1 MRLEQLP
8 ANKKRTVS
16 VLIIEDEPMIALGFE
31 DVLIDA
37 GFQIAG
43 VVGKLEKAM
52 ALIESG
58 VCDAAI
64 VDANLAGVSAS
75 PAAIALAARGLPYI
89 VTSGYSPEQMQG
101 DFPGALYVQKPCRP
115 EILLQTLNDLLF
127 DR

>member
-1 MRLEQLP
+1 MRLQQLP
-8 ANKKRTVS
+8 VSKKRPVR
-16 VLIIEDEPMIALGFE
+16 VLIIEDEPMIALDFE

-115 EILLQTLNDLLF
+115 EILLQTLNHLLS

>member
-1 MRLEQLP
+1 MRLQQLP
-8 ANKKRTVS
+8 VDKKRTVC

-64 VDANLAGVSAS
+64 VDANLGGVSAS
-75 PAAIALAARGLPYI
+75 PAAIALAEAW
-89 VTSGYSPEQMQG
+89 V
-101 DFPGALYVQKPCRP
+101 LYLHEPVFRQERV
-115 EILLQTLNDLLF
+115 F
-127 DR
+127 

>member
-1 MRLEQLP
+1 MRLQQLP
-8 ANKKRTVS
+8 VDKKRTFC

-115 EILLQTLNDLLF
+115 EVLLQTLNHLLT
-127 DR
+127 DH